1 MQALL
6 TPICHAAWAFFAPIF
21 RQLSFGSQQEA
32 GMHQNTQDKT
42 LSRSELL
49 QSIVGHV
56 AATPAV
62 LHQQP
67 LAQQGYEIYTGLD
80 YSIKTTVT
88 TNTISA
94 RNA

>member
-1 MQALL
+1 
-6 TPICHAAWAFFAPIF
+6 
-21 RQLSFGSQQEA
+21 
-32 GMHQNTQDKT
+32 MHQNIQEKT
-42 LSRSELL
+42 LTRSELL
-49 QSIVGHV
+49 QSIVGH
-56 AATPAV
+56 AAAAPAV

-67 LAQQGYEIYTGLD
+67 MHQQGYEIYTGLD